1 MTKKNLYILLLATTV
16 VLTLLAIIIFRDRDR
31 IKFSPIPIQRY
42 EITLMNIDT
51 DRVQE
56 ELERLYTLYPI
67 FLYGA
72 DLYYEGNLQQ
82 IYDFIT
88 CPRTKS
94 LLNDVLEKYPNLTFL
109 EYALGESFARYNRF
123 FDRDIIPTIF
133 TYISHLDYD
142 NRVIFLDTI
151 LLIAIDM
158 YLGADNEHYNALA
171 LPMYMRRRLETPFIA
186 VDVMRAVAHYELER
200 TPQPQPMRTLLD
212 HMILH
217 GKVAYFLARTLPRTD
232 MAVRFGFT
240 PEQMVW
246 AQRHE
251 RLVWSYLV
259 GEQLLFEEN
268 LRRFRA
274 YVNEAPTVQIFP
286 GSPGR
291 IGHFLGYR
299 IVRQYME
306 NTGKTIPELFAE
318 TNSQNILRLSNYRP

>member
-1 MTKKNLYILLLATTV
+1 MTKKNLYILLFATAVALTV
-16 VLTLLAIIIFRDRDR
+16 LAIFIFRDRDK
-31 IKFSPIPIQRY
+31 IEFSPIPIQRY
-42 EITLMNIDT
+42 EITFMAVDT
-51 DRVQE
+51 DHIQQE
-56 ELERLYTLYPI
+56 LYRLYTLYPI

-72 DLYYEGNLQQ
+72 DLYCEGYQRLA
-82 IYDFIT
+82 YDFIT
-88 CPRTKS
+88 CPRSKS
-94 LLNDVLEKYPNLTFL
+94 LLNDILEKYPDLTFL
-109 EYALGESFARYNRF
+109 EYALGESFARYNQF

-151 LLIAIDM
+151 LLIAVDM
-158 YLGADNEHYNALA
+158 YLGACNQHYNSFP
-171 LPMYMRRRLETPFIA
+171 LPMYMRRRLEKPFIA
-186 VDVMRAVAHYELER
+186 VDVMRMVALHELER
-200 TPQPQPMRTLLD
+200 TPQPMRTLLD

-217 GKVAYFLARTLPRTD
+217 GKIAYFLARTLPRTD

-251 RLVWSYLV
+251 RLTWSYFV

-268 LRRFRA
+268 LRRFGR

-299 IVRQYME
+299 IVRRYME

-318 TNSQNILRLSNYRP
+318 TDSQRILRLSNYRP